1 MKITLLCS
9 DPSHPVNE
17 YISKWIKKNENA
29 HEISLVRRVANLM
42 GGDIL
47 FLVSCSEILSINDRE
62 KYGSCLLLHASDLP
76 QGRGWSPYIW
86 EIINGA
92 EKITVTLLEVEDRV
106 DSGDIW
112 GTITISIPKSA
123 LWDEINEKL
132 FTAEINLIDMAMN
145 NFCKIKPRS
154 QLIDISPHYYPRRK
168 PEDSRIDPEISIAK
182 QFDNIRVCDPNRYPA
197 YFEMYGIEFKI
208 IIEKIDNSN

>member
-17 YISKWIKKNENA
+17 YISKWIKKNEKT
-29 HEISLVRRVANLM
+29 HKISLVRRIADLM

-47 FLVSCSEILSINDRE
+47 FLVSCSEIVSAYIRE
-62 KYGSCLLLHASDLP
+62 KYKSCLLLHASDLP

-86 EIINGA
+86 EIISGA
-92 EKITVTLLEVEDRV
+92 EQITVTLLEVEDPV

-112 GTITISIPKSA
+112 EKTTISIPKHA
-123 LWDEINEKL
+123 LWNEINKKL
-132 FTAEINLIDMAMN
+132 FSTEISLIDRAVK
-145 NFCKIKPRS
+145 NFYKIKPQS
-154 QLIDISPHYYPRRK
+154 QPKNIIPNYYPRRK
-168 PEDSRIDPEISIAK
+168 PEDSRIDPDISISK

-197 YFEMYGIEFKI
+197 YFEIHGIDFKI
-208 IIEKIDNSN
+208 IIEKIDR